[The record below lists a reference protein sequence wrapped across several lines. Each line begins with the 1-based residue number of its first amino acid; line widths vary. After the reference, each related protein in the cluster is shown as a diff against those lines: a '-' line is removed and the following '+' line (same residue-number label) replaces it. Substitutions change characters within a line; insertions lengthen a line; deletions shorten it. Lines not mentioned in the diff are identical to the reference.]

1 MKRKIRG
8 LKRSTSLL
16 DYSLY
21 RVLVPIPDAPKQH
34 VSVIDIH
41 PEGAEQTIVFQHGYA
56 GVAESWELQIN
67 HFVLLNYRVIVPDL
81 RGHGQSDAP
90 YTQYTMDELVADMD
104 AIVKHLNLPEKFVL
118 VGHSFGGSV
127 CVEYANAHPETLE
140 KLVLVATAGEYP
152 LPRAVSLLSRLP
164 TNLLK
169 PFWEFRP
176 KWDAELHVM
185 KRMMFN
191 NMRKWKGWNLL
202 RNITTPTLVITGE
215 RDNYFP
221 RYVFDDV
228 GKMIPNAE
236 IYDVG
241 SAKHKVQLERH
252 DAVNRALERFITENR
267 ARASWRTA
275 SSKTTSLRPWLTKY
289 AKDTPHTIPIPKQP
303 LTKFLES
310 AAYWRPKQTAT
321 IYYGYS
327 LSYDALN
334 RKANQFAQGL
344 LKMGIKM
351 GDRVMIVMPNC
362 PQFIIAFYGV
372 LKIGAV
378 ATLPNPDADSERIIQ
393 QVQQTDAK
401 LIVTLNAYY
410 PLVAGIKQYTKL
422 EHALFVDLHAI
433 VAKHLKASNLTRTDA
448 SYSAVLEKLSEN
460 SNSDQVAKLG
470 RMFEDFIANQPDTN
484 LDIDVP
490 HDALANINYTS
501 GTTDAPKG
509 VCLTHYNLVA
519 NSLQTRHWI
528 PDLKYGEEVVLAV
541 VPFLHSYGMTTAL
554 NVAVSMAA
562 TMVILSVFELKH
574 VLEHIRHYKPTLFPG
589 VPAMYTAINQ
599 ASGVRQ
605 YGLSSIKACISGAA
619 PLPVEVQE
627 AFEKLTR
634 GRLVEGYG
642 LTEAAPVTHAN
653 PLYGTRKV
661 GSIGIPIPN
670 TDAKIVDLVTG
681 EDLPHGK
688 VGELAVKGPQVMQ
701 GYWGIPIENTPE
713 SILRDGWL
721 YTGDVAIMDEEGFFQ
736 IISRKRDTIMTG
748 NYSVYPRD
756 IEEVIYE
763 NNKVLE
769 VAVVGIGHVDGNQK
783 VKAFVVP
790 RPNTTLSKEELI
802 ELCRRRLEAYAVP
815 YDIEFR
821 DTLPKSF
828 VGKVLRRLL
837 VDTQKE

>member
-21 RVLVPIPDAPKQH
+21 RVLVPIPDAPKH
-34 VSVIDIH
+34 YLSVIDIH
-41 PEGAEQTIVFQHGYA
+41 PEGAEHTIMFQHGYA

-67 HFVLLNYRVIVPDL
+67 HFVMLNYRVVVPDL

-90 YTQYTMDELVADMD
+90 YSQYTMPELVRDMH
-104 AIVKHLNLPEKFVL
+104 AIVTHLQLPEKFVL
-118 VGHSFGGSV
+118 VGHSFGGSI
-127 CVEYANAHPETLE
+127 CVEYANAYPETLE
-140 KLVLVATAGEYP
+140 KLVLIATAGEYP

-169 PFWEFRP
+169 PFWKFRP

-228 GKMIPNAE
+228 GKMIPDAE

-252 DAVNRALERFITENR
+252 EAVNRALERFITENR
-267 ARASWRTA
+267 ARVSWRTNA
-275 SSKTTSLRPWLTKY
+275 EKVRATRPWLAKY

-303 LTKFLES
+303 LHKFLES
-310 AAYWRPKQTAT
+310 AAYWRPKRIASV
-321 IYYGYS
+321 YYGYT
-327 LSYDALN
+327 LTYDALN

-344 LKMGIKM
+344 LKLGVKA
-351 GDRVMIVMPNC
+351 GDRVILVMPNC
-362 PQFIIAFYGV
+362 PQFIIAFYGT

-378 ATLPNPDADSERIIQ
+378 AALPNPDADSQRIIQ

-401 LIVTLNAYY
+401 IIVTLNAYY
-410 PLVAGIKQYTKL
+410 PLVAAIKQHTELQY
-422 EHALFVDLHAI
+422 ALFVDLHAI
-433 VAKHLKASNLTRTDA
+433 VAKHLKASALTRTDA
-448 SYSAVLEKLSEN
+448 SYNTVLQKLLEASG
-460 SNSDQVAKLG
+460 SDQVRTLG
-470 RMFEDFIANQPDTN
+470 TLFEEFIANQPDAN
-484 LDIDVP
+484 LSVDVP
-490 HDALANINYTS
+490 FDALANINFTS
-501 GTTDAPKG
+501 GTTDVPKG
-509 VCLTHYNLVA
+509 VCLSHANLVA
-519 NSLQTRHWI
+519 NMLQTRHWI
-528 PDLKYGEEVVLAV
+528 PDLKYGEEVILAV
-541 VPFLHSYGMTTAL
+541 VPFLHSYGLTTAL

-599 ASGVRQ
+599 AEGVRQ

-642 LTEAAPVTHAN
+642 LTEASPVTHAN

-661 GSIGIPIPN
+661 GSIGVPIPN

-681 EDLPHGK
+681 ETLPHGK
-688 VGELAVKGPQVMQ
+688 IGELAVKGPQVMR
-701 GYWGIPIENTPE
+701 GYWGATSEDT
-713 SILRDGWL
+713 STSVLKDGWL
-721 YTGDVAIMDEEGFFQ
+721 FTGDVAIMDEEGFFQ
-736 IISRKRDTIMTG
+736 IIARKRDTIMTG

-769 VAVVGIGHVDGNQK
+769 VAVVGIGHEDGNQK
-783 VKAFVVP
+783 IKAFVVP
-790 RPNTTLSKEELI
+790 RPNTSLSKDELI

-821 DTLPKSF
+821 EALPKSF
-828 VGKVLRRLL
+828 VGKVLRRML
-837 VDTQKE
+837 VETPKE